1 MIPTRLLPQ
10 KLTFKP
16 LEGHNSFGPVY
27 GDPQTVPARV
37 QFGNWIVRDDKGA
50 EVVSFATIYVQPAE
64 LLPDLGSVVTLP
76 DGSVR
81 PVIAR
86 SEHVGARGVE
96 MVTLDV
102 S

>member
-10 KLTFKP
+10 QLTYRP
-16 LEGHNSFGPVY
+16 LVGSGPYGDVY
-27 GDPQTVPARV
+27 GDPVTVPARIE
-37 QFGNWIVRDDKGA
+37 FTNKLIRDSSGS
-50 EVVSFATIYVQPAE
+50 EVVAAASIYLQPADG
-64 LLPDLGSVVTLP
+64 LPTVGAVVTLP

-86 SEHVGARGVE
+86 ADKVGARNVE

>member
-10 KLTFKP
+10 QLTYRP
-16 LEGHNSFGPVY
+16 LAGRTSFGPVY
-27 GDPQTVPARV
+27 GDLVTVPARV
-37 QFGNWIVRDDKGA
+37 QFGVKTIQSANGEEA
-50 EVVSFATIYVQPAE
+50 VSSATIFVQPGAN
-64 LLPDLGSVVTLP
+64 LPDIGDVVTLP

-86 SEHVGARGVE
+86 TEHVGARTVE
-96 MVTLDV
+96 LVSLDV

>member
-10 KLTFKP
+10 QLTYRP
-16 LEGHNSFGPVY
+16 MTGRTSFGPVY
-27 GDPQTVPARV
+27 GDLVTVPARV
-37 QFGNWIVRDDKGA
+37 QFGTKTIQTAAGEEA
-50 EVVSFATIYVQPAE
+50 VSSATIYVQPGAN
-64 LLPDLGSVVTLP
+64 LPDIGAVVTLP

-86 SEHVGARGVE
+86 TEHVGARTVE
-96 MVTLDV
+96 VVSLDV